1 MACKRCGS
9 EAQKQLDAE
18 LTATLPNLKGLNTP
32 PVYSA
37 DHILVCL
44 DCGFTEL
51 TIAKPQLDRLR
62 KAAAASGSP
71 GER

>member
-9 EAQKQLDAE
+9 EAQKQLDGE
-18 LTATLPNLKGLNTP
+18 LTATLPDVKGLNAS
-32 PVYSA
+32 PVYST

-51 TIAKPQLDRLR
+51 TIAKPELERLR
-62 KAAAASGSP
+62 RAAAASGSS
-71 GER
+71 GKK